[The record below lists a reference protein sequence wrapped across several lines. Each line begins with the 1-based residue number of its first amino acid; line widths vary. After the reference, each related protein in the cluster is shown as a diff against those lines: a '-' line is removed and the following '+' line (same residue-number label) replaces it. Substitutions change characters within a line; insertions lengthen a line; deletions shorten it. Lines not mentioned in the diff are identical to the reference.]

1 MLETVDPASFAF
13 GATTA
18 LAFEEAVRRVIRS
31 RLFGSDPEYK
41 DQQQD

>member
-18 LAFEEAVRRVIRS
+18 LAFEEAVRRLIRS
-31 RLFGSDPEYK
+31 RLLGNDP
-41 DQQQD
+41 DDGDA